1 MNQPSRRLAS
11 PEELS
16 AARRAITDWQAG
28 GTSAASSIACPLC
41 GTPGLVVIDRSA
53 RPHAEWY
60 ALSCNAC
67 GLDETVAIPLG
78 AAIPR
83 ND

>member
-1 MNQPSRRLAS
+1 MNQTGRRLTS
-11 PEELS
+11 PDALS
-16 AARRAITDWQAG
+16 AARRAVTRWQACG
-28 GTSAASSIACPLC
+28 GASTPEIACPLC
-41 GTPGLVVIDRSA
+41 GAAGLTVTDRSA

-60 ALSCNAC
+60 ALNCSAC
-67 GLDETVAIPLG
+67 GLDEAIAIPLG